1 MHNAGMTI
9 TVTVRDVPEDVRDT
23 LAQYARQQGQSL
35 QAFLLAVLTRQSRYA
50 RNQQVLAAVE
60 DELAASADAGP
71 DAPAA
76 ADVLAAV
83 RATRVDT
90 ASADPAGARGSG

>member
-1 MHNAGMTI
+1 MPIA
-9 TVTVRDVPEDVRDT
+9 VTVRDAPEDVRDT

-35 QAFLLAVLTRQSRYA
+35 QAFLLGVLTRQARYA

-60 DELAASADAGP
+60 DELAAGGGAGV

-76 ADVLAAV
+76 ADVLAAA
-83 RATRVDT
+83 RAMHVEATSTDE
-90 ASADPAGARGSG
+90 PGAHGSGWS